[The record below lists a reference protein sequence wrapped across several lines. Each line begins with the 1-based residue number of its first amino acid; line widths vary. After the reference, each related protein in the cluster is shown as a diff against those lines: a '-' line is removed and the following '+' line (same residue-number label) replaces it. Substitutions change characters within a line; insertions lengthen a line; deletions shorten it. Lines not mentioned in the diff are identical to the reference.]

1 MSLTLSTISLRIII
15 IIYLISNIIYKYTLD
30 MNVLNLPTTS
40 DHNSRIEYYKK
51 FKLKR
56 IKDVNIY
63 LTYINCKNEIE
74 IISKKKLYIENRQNT
89 IMRSQLVDVIKNF
102 QRKSNIS
109 YKLISIMVYNINVTP
124 ETLTDYIERPEDFVS
139 LFTLS
144 RIDSFE
150 LQSTISMLKEFNA
163 VYFFFSE
170 VPSLPALPVLPPLPE
185 SREKGEKPKKEIQN
199 QETNTS
205 VSKKEHNTTR
215 RTYVKDKNIRRNN
228 NPHNKTKRY
237 DKYVNML

>member
-1 MSLTLSTISLRIII
+1 
-15 IIYLISNIIYKYTLD
+15 

-40 DHNSRIEYYKK
+40 DYNSKVEYYKK

-56 IKDVNIY
+56 IKDINIY
-63 LTYINCKNEIE
+63 LTYINHENEIE
-74 IISKKKLYIENRQNT
+74 IVSREKLYIKNRQNT
-89 IMRSQLVDVIKNF
+89 ITRNQLVYIIKNC
-102 QRKSNIS
+102 QRRSNIS
-109 YKLISIMVYNINVTP
+109 YKLVSIMVYNINVTP
-124 ETLTDYIERPEDFVS
+124 ETLTDYIEKPEDFVS

-163 VYFFFSE
+163 IYFFFSE
-170 VPSLPALPVLPPLPE
+170 LPQQPIPSLALPE
-185 SREKGEKPKKEIQN
+185 SREKGEKGEKNNKEIHN
-199 QETNTS
+199 EETNAL

-215 RTYVKDKNIRRNN
+215 RIHIQNKNIRRNN

-237 DKYVNML
+237 DKYVNLL

>member
-1 MSLTLSTISLRIII
+1 
-15 IIYLISNIIYKYTLD
+15 
-30 MNVLNLPTTS
+30 MNVLTIPTTS
-40 DHNSRIEYYKK
+40 DYNSKIEYYKK

-56 IKDVNIY
+56 IKDINIY
-63 LTYINCKNEIE
+63 LTYINCENEIE
-74 IISKKKLYIENRQNT
+74 IVSRKKLYIENRQNT
-89 IMRSQLVDVIKNF
+89 ITRSQLIDVIKNF
-102 QRKSNIS
+102 QRRSNIS
-109 YKLISIMVYNINVTP
+109 YKLISIMVYNVNVTP

-163 VYFFFSE
+163 MYFFFSE
-170 VPSLPALPVLPPLPE
+170 VPSLPAVPVLPALPE
-185 SREKGEKPKKEIQN
+185 SREKGEKTKKEIHN
-199 QETNTS
+199 QETNTP
-205 VSKKEHNTTR
+205 VLKKGHNTTKR
-215 RTYVKDKNIRRNN
+215 IYINEKTNSRNIRHNN

>member
-1 MSLTLSTISLRIII
+1 
-15 IIYLISNIIYKYTLD
+15 

-40 DHNSRIEYYKK
+40 DYNSRIEYSKK

-56 IKDVNIY
+56 IKDINIY
-63 LTYINCKNEIE
+63 LTYINCENKIE
-74 IISKKKLYIENRQNT
+74 VVSRKKLYIENRQNT
-89 IMRSQLVDVIKNF
+89 ITRNQLVDVIKNF
-102 QRKSNIS
+102 QRRSNIS

-163 VYFFFSE
+163 MYFFFLE
-170 VPSLPALPVLPPLPE
+170 LPALPSLPALPE
-185 SREKGEKPKKEIQN
+185 SREKGEKGEKNIENI
-199 QETNTS
+199 TTTS
-205 VSKKEHNTTR
+205 QSKPRNTTKR
-215 RTYVKDKNIRRNN
+215 IFINSKTNPRINNRN
-228 NPHNKTKRY
+228 NKTKRY
-237 DKYVNML
+237 DKYVNLL

>member
-1 MSLTLSTISLRIII
+1 
-15 IIYLISNIIYKYTLD
+15 

-40 DHNSRIEYYKK
+40 DYNSKVEYYKK

-56 IKDVNIY
+56 IKDINIY
-63 LTYINCKNEIE
+63 LTYINRENEIE
-74 IISKKKLYIENRQNT
+74 IVSREKLYIKNRQNT
-89 IMRSQLVDVIKNF
+89 ITRNQLIYIIKNC
-102 QRKSNIS
+102 QRRSNIS
-109 YKLISIMVYNINVTP
+109 YKLVSIMVYNINVTP
-124 ETLTDYIERPEDFVS
+124 ETLTDYIEKPEDFVS

-163 VYFFFSE
+163 IYFFFSE
-170 VPSLPALPVLPPLPE
+170 LPRQPIPSLALPE
-185 SREKGEKPKKEIQN
+185 SREKGEKGENPKKEIHN
-199 QETNTS
+199 EETNAS

-215 RTYVKDKNIRRNN
+215 RIHIQNNNIKRNN

-237 DKYVNML
+237 DKYVNLL

>member
-1 MSLTLSTISLRIII
+1 
-15 IIYLISNIIYKYTLD
+15 
-30 MNVLNLPTTS
+30 MNVLTIPTTS
-40 DHNSRIEYYKK
+40 DYNSKIEYYKK

-56 IKDVNIY
+56 IKDINIY
-63 LTYINCKNEIE
+63 LTYINLENEIE
-74 IISKKKLYIENRQNT
+74 NVSRRKLYIENRQNT
-89 IMRSQLVDVIKNF
+89 ITRSQLVDVIKNF

-144 RIDSFE
+144 RIDSFK

-163 VYFFFSE
+163 MYFFFSE
-170 VPSLPALPVLPPLPE
+170 MPQQPIPSLALPE
-185 SREKGEKPKKEIQN
+185 SREKGEKVKKEIQN
-199 QETNTS
+199 QETNAP
-205 VSKKEHNTTR
+205 VSKPHNITKRIYINEKTNNR
-215 RTYVKDKNIRRNN
+215 NIRRNN

>member
-1 MSLTLSTISLRIII
+1 
-15 IIYLISNIIYKYTLD
+15 

-40 DHNSRIEYYKK
+40 HYNSRIEYYKK

-56 IKDVNIY
+56 IKDINIY
-63 LTYINCKNEIE
+63 LTYINRENEIE
-74 IISKKKLYIENRQNT
+74 IVSRKKLYIENRQNT
-89 IMRSQLVDVIKNF
+89 ITRNQLVDIIKNF
-102 QRKSNIS
+102 QRRSNIS

-139 LFTLS
+139 LFALS

-150 LQSTISMLKEFNA
+150 LQSTISILKEFNA
-163 VYFFFSE
+163 MYFFFSE
-170 VPSLPALPVLPPLPE
+170 LPQQDIPSLALPE
-185 SREKGEKPKKEIQN
+185 SREKGEKGEKNNKETHN
-199 QETNTS
+199 EETNAS

-215 RTYVKDKNIRRNN
+215 RIYIQNKNSRRNN

-237 DKYVNML
+237 DKYVNLL

>member
-1 MSLTLSTISLRIII
+1 
-15 IIYLISNIIYKYTLD
+15 

-163 VYFFFSE
+163 MYFFFSE
-170 VPSLPALPVLPPLPE
+170 VPSLPTLPVLPPLPE
-185 SREKGEKPKKEIQN
+185 SREKGEKHKKEIHN
-199 QETNTS
+199 QETNAP
-205 VSKKEHNTTR
+205 VSKKGHNTTKR
-215 RTYVKDKNIRRNN
+215 IYIQNKNIRRNN
-228 NPHNKTKRY
+228 NSHNKTKRY
-237 DKYVNML
+237 DKYVNLL